1 MARPIEHIVT
11 EKTKN
16 TVESLTSFGNTQ
28 EEIAR
33 YLNISVDTL
42 YKNYKFELENGV
54 LQANAQVAAKLFR
67 KATRD
72 NDLSAQIFWM
82 KTRGKWRTTD
92 KNEAIAMDSL
102 VQKLIDKL

>member
-1 MARPIEHIVT
+1 MARPVEHIVT
-11 EKTKN
+11 DKTKN

-33 YLNISVDTL
+33 YLGISVDTL
-42 YKNYKFELENGV
+42 TRNYKFELENAV

-72 NDLSAQIFWM
+72 NDLSAQTFWL
-82 KTRGKWRTTD
+82 KTRGKWRTAD
-92 KNEAIAMDSL
+92 KNDAATMDSL
-102 VQKLIDKL
+102 VQKLLEKI